1 MRAQAVWPVQ
11 WELTGMLADITFL
24 GLFPVGVALNIWG
37 YYLRNKKIIFH
48 VDNQAVVYI
57 INKISSRSPRVMS
70 LVRKLVFACLEFNI
84 LLKSEHIPGYLNS
97 LADSLSRCDFWEIPE
112 IMSHGRHQ
120 PLCHSTPFLEL
131 LSEETD
137 LIIKVRWLQ
146 IHGKHIKQQ
155 YKLLLSSV

>member
-1 MRAQAVWPVQ
+1 MKEDLKVWLTFLSNYNGTIVILDKFWSSNAILELFTDSAGGTGKGFGIYFNGMWAQAVWPVQ

-48 VDNQAVVYI
+48 VDDQAVVYI

-97 LADSLSRCDFWEIPE
+97 LADSLSRCDF
-112 IMSHGRHQ
+112 
-120 PLCHSTPFLEL
+120 
-131 LSEETD
+131 
-137 LIIKVRWLQ
+137 
-146 IHGKHIKQQ
+146 
-155 YKLLLSSV
+155 